1 MTRPGKHG
9 QRFERGRFARVGC
22 QLKQAV
28 DQDGAEQLRRAA
40 LGIEDLTGSPCFLAR
55 GRPGPQLSTVNPVPC
70 LSQISDGIT
79 LPGQKQAAA
88 PGPSRRL
95 RRPGGRSRPCGRPDR
110 KRAPWRGRGRRSGPR
125 SRGSPSGT
133 PAREPRVDGARP
145 GGVVE
150 PELGE
155 RAGPLGRDRAKAEQL
170 ADCGPRLA
178 RFAGPADVADD
189 LGVDG
194 ELASERPHVL
204 RRWEAAAARSPSLLL
219 RSDSLGCCYSGFP
232 RESSRRGDRGSPPA
246 LSLFFNLPICDVG
259 VSYVFCRVVPACR
272 GA

>member
-1 MTRPGKHG
+1 MTRPDKHG
-9 QRFERGRFARVGC
+9 QRFERGRVARVGC

-28 DQDGAEQLRRAA
+28 DQDGAEQLRR
-40 LGIEDLTGSPCFLAR
+40 GIEDLTGSPLLLAR
-55 GRPGPQLSTVNPVPC
+55 GRPGPRLGTVNPVQC

-79 LPGQKQAAA
+79 LPSQKQAAA

-110 KRAPWRGRGRRSGPR
+110 KRPLGGAVVGDPAPAAGAVPMEHRRG
-125 SRGSPSGT
+125 
-133 PAREPRVDGARP
+133 EPRVDGARP

-155 RAGPLGRDRAKAEQL
+155 RAGPPLGRDRAKAEQL

-194 ELASERPHVL
+194 ELASERDQVL
-204 RRWEAAAARSPSLLL
+204 RRWEAAAARSPS
-219 RSDSLGCCYSGFP
+219 P
-232 RESSRRGDRGSPPA
+232 RT
-246 LSLFFNLPICDVG
+246 
-259 VSYVFCRVVPACR
+259 
-272 GA
+272 